1 MSLKDRIKS
10 RREAK
15 VSVGGENCEFNIS
28 VKKVIKAIE
37 NVSNPADLGN
47 IVKEFS
53 RFLNTVSA
61 QNTTITFKGNFDL
74 GQRTLL
80 NCVLSKF
87 VCGDGDFDTDGF
99 LNQEETKSSKLV
111 RRRKSVRARLEAAT
125 KEESL

>member
-1 MSLKDRIKS
+1 MSLRDRIKS

-15 VSVGGENCEFNIS
+15 NAVGGESCEFNIS

-37 NVSNPADLGN
+37 NVSDPADLGN

-61 QNTTITFKGNFDL
+61 QDTTITFKGNFDL

-80 NCVLSKF
+80 NCVLSKV
-87 VCGDGDFDTDGF
+87 VCGANDLEDSSLFAS
-99 LNQEETKSSKLV
+99 NETSGSKLV
-111 RRRKSVRARLEAAT
+111 RRRKSVRAKLEAAT
-125 KEESL
+125 KEENL